1 MAIVKVTKGK
11 KSGRVLRY
19 ALDGKAKDNANGVVD
34 RVLAFSSNN
43 VYGQDSEL
51 LEGQFAVLRER
62 SGKSDKVTQS
72 HHVIQSFAKDEFDYN
87 NSDDVAKANALGLE
101 LAKAISPDVQAV
113 VVTQA
118 DNKAGVV
125 HNHIILSSIMLDGR
139 SLPTNNVG
147 VYHVRG
153 VNDAVM
159 MSNGFNIHANIGKG
173 RSGYDTPAEQ
183 GLRDRHVKTDTDIIK
198 ERLNN
203 AIEVSSSFNSLS
215 KNLALVGITP
225 VKGKRK
231 GNDII
236 KFKLNADK
244 KAYTDRKLGEAFS
257 LDSIQSRL
265 SQNQAKYATISSGS
279 IVRKTSAFSTY
290 AKQQGIAE
298 VPSVDL
304 SYFANNKIIQDKKE
318 TKTQPELTPKPR
330 HKIKSV
336 QSEVASSASEEQTNV
351 ETSEEY
357 VDDMAHFV
365 DIDWYAG
372 INFDISDSDINR
384 YDGMFEKKEK
394 EFMQPKQHVEPPKRL
409 VSYSDGDSD
418 FYTEMLL
425 EDQEASKNRRVA
437 KPKPKQKQKHKE
449 DGFEL

>member
-62 SGKSDKVTQS
+62 SGKSDKATQS

-118 DNKAGVV
+118 DNKAGVL

-203 AIEVSSSFNSLS
+203 AIEVSSSFETLS

-231 GNDII
+231 GADII

-257 LDSIQSRL
+257 LDSIKTKML
-265 SQNQAKYATISSGS
+265 HNQAIYSNNPKAITRRLGTFSAYA
-279 IVRKTSAFSTY
+279 RL
-290 AKQQGIAE
+290 QGISE
-298 VPSVDL
+298 VPPVDL
-304 SYFANNKIIQDKKE
+304 SYFNDNRIIRDKQE
-318 TKTQPELTPKPR
+318 IKTQPEPTPILTPKPR
-330 HKIKSV
+330 HKTKSV
-336 QSEVASSASEEQTNV
+336 QSEGISSDSEEIPNVKGESLSINEFIQSDIEKYEKENADKPKKYPVKPKTAFKAHKTTPNTHV
-351 ETSEEY
+351 ETDQEY
-357 VDDMAHFV
+357 
-365 DIDWYAG
+365 YT
-372 INFDISDSDINR
+372 
-384 YDGMFEKKEK
+384 
-394 EFMQPKQHVEPPKRL
+394 RL
-409 VSYSDGDSD
+409 Y
-418 FYTEMLL
+418 L
-425 EDQEASKNRRVA
+425 EDLEDASARSKANRH
-437 KPKPKQKQKHKE
+437 KQQ
-449 DGFEL
+449 DNDLEL

>member
-1 MAIVKVTKGK
+1 MAIVKITKGK

-87 NSDDVAKANALGLE
+87 NSDDIAKANALGLE

-118 DNKAGVV
+118 DNKAGVL

-159 MSNGFNIHANIGKG
+159 MSNGFDIHANIGKG

-203 AIEVSSSFNSLS
+203 AIEVSSSFETLS

-231 GNDII
+231 GADII

-244 KAYTDRKLGEAFS
+244 KAYTDRKLGKDFS
-257 LDSIQSRL
+257 LESIKTKML
-265 SQNQAKYATISSGS
+265 HNQAVYSNNPKAITRRLGTFSAYA
-279 IVRKTSAFSTY
+279 RL
-290 AKQQGIAE
+290 QGISE
-298 VPSVDL
+298 VPPVDL
-304 SYFANNKIIQDKKE
+304 SYFSDNRIIRDKQE
-318 TKTQPELTPKPR
+318 IKTQPEPTPIPR
-330 HKIKSV
+330 NTAKSV
-336 QSEVASSASEEQTNV
+336 QSEGISSDSEEIPNVKGESLSINEFIQSDIEKYEKENADKPKTAFKAHKTTPNTHV
-351 ETSEEY
+351 ETDQEY
-357 VDDMAHFV
+357 
-365 DIDWYAG
+365 YT
-372 INFDISDSDINR
+372 
-384 YDGMFEKKEK
+384 
-394 EFMQPKQHVEPPKRL
+394 RL
-409 VSYSDGDSD
+409 Y
-418 FYTEMLL
+418 L
-425 EDQEASKNRRVA
+425 EDLEDASARSKANRH
-437 KPKPKQKQKHKE
+437 KQQ
-449 DGFEL
+449 DNDLEL